1 MLYLFMY
8 LSPTPHCLYAYKQ
21 AKNVVLILDA
31 IIHVVGSKFSCCNC
45 TEVSRNTCRCNKAKT
60 FSCEAYREYKF
71 AFSACCASDNSPLHY
86 MPTAIQR
93 AVSFAPQPDAV
104 TAVNELRVTACNDNG
119 FCQYDEPSRSTY
131 VATTAK
137 QRAGNVRGNDVA

>member
-1 MLYLFMY
+1 MCSAVVFV
-8 LSPTPHCLYAYKQ
+8 
-21 AKNVVLILDA
+21 AKFKISARKRCHARVRVVSIA
-31 IIHVVGSKFSCCNC
+31 NMVGDNGI
-45 TEVSRNTCRCNKAKT
+45 TRSRKSDWEQNSSI
-60 FSCEAYREYKF
+60 FIGF
-71 AFSACCASDNSPLHY
+71 ACDDNSPLHY

-93 AVSFAPQPDAV
+93 AVSFALQPDAV